1 MRFLTPSAIFLLLL
15 SPLAG
20 QVALGDNIANFG
32 LGKVRGYKQSGPGS
46 EDVAASS
53 YGFNVFATTTTGG
66 TINAAKVYGPL
77 NSYLDANGPQD
88 LTINANGAG
97 FSVTGYLNQGALD
110 TDFPQDSSGNYR
122 LRIDVGSLGGSLANV
137 YDFEIPFNLGASA
150 YVSDVPRL
158 TIDNGAW
165 QDATYVVSATDA
177 GTNFGWVFSDF
188 DTQNPQDYV
197 TLFRISPT
205 QGGLD
210 VVNVQFQGTNP
221 GGYTVPADV
230 LQAGTDYTVTL
241 HFARIVDLPTVQGLN
256 ATGAAFYAVETS
268 LALQAVPEPS
278 TYALLGT
285 GLAAVLIWSW
295 RRRAAAKPRR

>member
-1 MRFLTPSAIFLLLL
+1 VRFLTPSAIFLLLL

-77 NSYLDANGPQD
+77 TGYLGVKGPQD
-88 LTINANGAG
+88 LGINDNGAG
-97 FSVTGYLNQGALD
+97 LAVTGYLDQGSLD
-110 TDFPQDSSGNYR
+110 TDFPQDNSGNYR
-122 LRIDVGSLGGSLANV
+122 LRIDVGAINQNFPND

-165 QDATYVVSATDA
+165 HDATYVVSATDT

-188 DTQNPQDYV
+188 DAQNPEDYV
-197 TLFRISPT
+197 TLFRISPM

-210 VVNVQFQGTNP
+210 VVNVQLGPNQS
-221 GGYTVPADV
+221 GYTVAAGV

-241 HFARIVDLPTVQGLN
+241 HFARIVDLPAVQGLN